1 MQCSASPPAA
11 SRTRRLPFDKLPGA
25 HPAKGVDEVTT
36 PARFSACPAIFS
48 APCGYDSTNSCSSRC
63 IGTQNRYSSCYLLFL
78 LSISTHRHHV
88 GSPPVGRSPSRST
101 ASAGGDA
108 PQLVAGPVKDR
119 HRSRAARAEA
129 PLRQAA
135 TPRNWLRGRSRI
147 ATGRAQ
153 PEPKHRFGRR
163 RRPATGCGAG
173 QGSPPVARSP
183 SRRTPPYARSASR
196 KPLSPKN
203 LFRARGNHH
212 PNLPFVVHARH
223 RDGQSAGPMAA
234 VERSV
239 GNVPRAVVLGCQ
251 LPIKQLRASCQAGAH
266 SFQRTTGA
274 RLQGGPL
281 CISLTPILLN
291 RSDKPDILSCMHD
304 NTTDCPLVHCRAC
317 TTDCPLVHVRTASP
331 SLPT

>member
-1 MQCSASPPAA
+1 MQCSASPPTAP
-11 SRTRRLPFDKLPGA
+11 RTRRLPFDKLPGA

-108 PQLVAGPVKDR
+108 PQLVAPVKDR
-119 HRSRAARAEA
+119 HRSGAARAEA

-153 PEPKHRFGRR
+153 PEPEDRTVCPLGVQEAHIAKKFVPCERKPSPQPAVCRARTTPGWTV
-163 RRPATGCGAG
+163 RRP
-173 QGSPPVARSP
+173 
-183 SRRTPPYARSASR
+183 
-196 KPLSPKN
+196 N
-203 LFRARGNHH
+203 
-212 PNLPFVVHARH
+212 
-223 RDGQSAGPMAA
+223 
-234 VERSV
+234 
-239 GNVPRAVVLGCQ
+239 
-251 LPIKQLRASCQAGAH
+251 
-266 SFQRTTGA
+266 
-274 RLQGGPL
+274 GG
-281 CISLTPILLN
+281 
-291 RSDKPDILSCMHD
+291 R
-304 NTTDCPLVHCRAC
+304 
-317 TTDCPLVHVRTASP
+317 
-331 SLPT
+331 